1 MVLSGMVVRLVRVVR
16 MVRMVRMVNVVRKS
30 DKNIWTYVLIIRTKF
45 RIFVKSLNMS
55 VKTKSRSVLKKYAN
69 DPDDKFWLVEESV
82 AGVPASAVFDLIDLT
97 HLNKD
102 FFSGILNISS
112 KTLDRYRKAE
122 KRLAPSASQLM
133 LKLFTLYRKGEEI
146 FGNLEEFQK
155 WIEEPAYGLGSKI
168 PRTLFQTPAGIDLIM
183 DELVRIEYGDLA

>member
-1 MVLSGMVVRLVRVVR
+1 
-16 MVRMVRMVNVVRKS
+16 
-30 DKNIWTYVLIIRTKF
+30 
-45 RIFVKSLNMS
+45 MS
-55 VKTKSRSVLKKYAN
+55 VKTKSRSVLKNYAN

-82 AGVPASAVFDLIDLT
+82 AGVPATAVFDLIDLT

-168 PRTLFQTPAGIDLIM
+168 PKTLFQTPAGIDLIM

>member
-1 MVLSGMVVRLVRVVR
+1 MIVGSAFLKKNYLGTALVYLGVRPSLLECREGGAIER
-16 MVRMVRMVNVVRKS
+16 RKS
-30 DKNIWTYVLIIRTKF
+30 GSVNEVLIN
-45 RIFVKSLNMS
+45 LH
-55 VKTKSRSVLKKYAN
+55 KK
-69 DPDDKFWLVEESV
+69 KLVEE
-82 AGVPASAVFDLIDLT
+82 IM

-122 KRLAPSASQLM
+122 KRLTPSASQLM

-168 PRTLFQTPAGIDLIM
+168 PKTLFQTPAGIDLIM